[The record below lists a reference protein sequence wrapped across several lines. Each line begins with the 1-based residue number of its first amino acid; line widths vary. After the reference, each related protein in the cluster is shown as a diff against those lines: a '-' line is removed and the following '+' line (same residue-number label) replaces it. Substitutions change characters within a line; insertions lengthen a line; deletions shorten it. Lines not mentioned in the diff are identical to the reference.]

1 MQGTQSLPKESC
13 CHGPLLPDA
22 RSFPVASCYSLGADG
37 AISAGH
43 FAHRWVY
50 ASNQSIT
57 TLNAIK
63 SLPRCLCHLLP
74 LSLLRTQRRSLPVVS
89 ARNWQSEAPQ
99 PPRSRSRLRR
109 KTREILLCVQMRA
122 VRIQRSVTR
131 TLFRRS
137 RDIVDSVRA
146 RNCLLNSARH
156 ETAQTS
162 EHHHLQIYYLYVNN
176 PRGKCDPNKYYWL
189 VIDSLRLSELCLSYK
204 LSGCS
209 IAEYIPSDQL
219 CCDTVLLPY

>member
-1 MQGTQSLPKESC
+1 M
-13 CHGPLLPDA
+13 
-22 RSFPVASCYSLGADG
+22 ASCYSLGAHG

-57 TLNAIK
+57 NLNAIK

-74 LSLLRTQRRSLPVVS
+74 SSLLRTQRRSLPVVS

-99 PPRSRSRLRR
+99 PPRSRSRLRN
-109 KTREILLCVQMRA
+109 KTREIVLCIQMRA
-122 VRIQRSVTR
+122 VRIQRRVTR

-146 RNCLLNSARH
+146 RNCLLNSTRY

-162 EHHHLQIYYLYVNN
+162 GRHHLQIYYLCVNN
-176 PRGKCDPNKYYWL
+176 PRGNWDPNKYHWL
-189 VIDSLRLSELCLSYK
+189 VVDSLRLSELCLSYK
-204 LSGCS
+204 LSDCS
-209 IAEYIPSDQL
+209 IAGYIPSVKL
-219 CCDTVLLPY
+219 CCDTVLLPCSWLVNPNKIDAFNVENNIQRCNF